1 MRSWN
6 QEPHNPRLLAEN
18 GIRFALTTHG
28 LKSKKS
34 FHSNLMKAIE
44 SGLSKQK
51 ALEALTTIPAGLLGK
66 SDVLGTLKTG
76 SYANFL
82 NYFWRYFRK
91 ENETI

>member
-18 GIRFALTTHG
+18 GVRFALTTHG

-34 FHSNLMKAIE
+34 FSSNLMKAIE

-51 ALEALTTIPAGLLGK
+51 ALEALTTSPCRFI
-66 SDVLGTLKTG
+66 
-76 SYANFL
+76 
-82 NYFWRYFRK
+82 R
-91 ENETI
+91 